1 MDANV
6 KTIMP
11 RTRAG
16 TEGKQRMAFVT
27 RGWGDKETQVDDIRQ
42 RGERTTGSTGQHQS
56 TEMSST
62 LFR

>member
-11 RTRAG
+11 RTRTG

-27 RGWGDKETQVDDIRQ
+27 RGWGDEETQVDDIRQ
-42 RGERTTGSTGQHQS
+42 RGERTTGSPGQH
-56 TEMSST
+56 
-62 LFR
+62 